1 MSNTQ
6 SSFLKGAAFLTVTMM
21 LSKILG
27 FIYVIPFTNMV
38 GTQGFILFEYAYKP
52 YAIMLSIA
60 TMGIPMAVSKF
71 VSKYNQLG
79 DYETGRRL
87 FRSGILVLSIT
98 GLFWAFI
105 LYLASPMIAGWLIDE
120 NQTSGNSLA
129 DVAFVIKTVSFA
141 LIVVPVMSLVR
152 GFFQGNQK
160 MNPTGV
166 SQVVEQLIRIVV
178 ILLATYLVLNY
189 GSGSIKEAIGWST
202 FAATIGA
209 VGSMLVLYWYWRVYK
224 PELQEQMTKN
234 NVKLARPSLLSIYKE
249 LLYYSI
255 PFVIVS
261 LAIPVYQNIDI
272 FSINPTLIKAGLTQ
286 EKAEYVNSIVAIVG
300 KVVTIPIIF
309 ANAFA
314 LTLVPSITKSYIE
327 KNLVELHDKI
337 TKTFKV
343 IFFVTLPFSVFL
355 FFMPQET
362 FGVLLGVEN
371 AEYGGEITKSYA
383 FIALFFSFFVV
394 TTSIL
399 QGINKQYFAVVSLFL
414 GLLVKMTIAVPMITW
429 FSGAG
434 TSYSTMIGF
443 GISVLINLW
452 VINREAD
459 YSFKVLGKQSLAV
472 LIISAMTGGVIVI
485 TKWAVL
491 SFDLNI
497 DSMYLNY
504 ALLVGI
510 TGLVSASFYVAIS
523 YKMGLMQ
530 MIKKT
535 K

>member
-1 MSNTQ
+1 MSKSQ
-6 SSFLKGAAFLTVTMM
+6 SNFLKGAAFLTITMM
-21 LSKILG
+21 ISKILG

-52 YAIMLSIA
+52 YAVMLSIA
-60 TMGIPMAVSKF
+60 SLGIPMAVSKF
-71 VSKYNQLG
+71 ISKYNQLG

-105 LYLASPMIAGWLIDE
+105 LYVSSPIIASWLIDE
-120 NQTSGNSLA
+120 NQTSGNSLS
-129 DVAFVIKTVSFA
+129 DVTFVIKTVSFA
-141 LIVVPVMSLVR
+141 IIVVPVMSLIR

-166 SQVVEQLIRIVV
+166 SQVIEQMIRIVV
-178 ILLATYLVLNY
+178 ILLATFLVINY

-209 VGSMLVLYWYWRVYK
+209 VGSLMVLYWYWRVYK
-224 PELQEQMTKN
+224 PELQDQMLKN
-234 NVKLARPSLLSIYKE
+234 DVNLERPSLIAIYKE
-249 LLYYSI
+249 LLTYSI

-272 FSINPTLIKAGLTQ
+272 FSINPTLIKAGYTQ

-327 KNLVELHDKI
+327 KNMTDLHNKI
-337 TKTFKV
+337 TQTFKV
-343 IFFVTLPFSVFL
+343 IFFVTLPFSVYL

-362 FGVLLGVEN
+362 FGVLLGVGN
-371 AEYGGEITKSYA
+371 SVYGGEVTKSYA

-414 GLLVKMTIAVPMITW
+414 GLMIKMAIAVPMIAW

-434 TSYSTMIGF
+434 TSYSTMVGF
-443 GISVLINLW
+443 GISVFINLW
-452 VINREAD
+452 VINKEAS
-459 YSFKVLGKQSLAV
+459 YSFRVLGKQSLAV
-472 LIISAMTGGVIVI
+472 LIISIMTGGVIYI
-485 TKWAVL
+485 SKWAT
-491 SFDLNI
+491 LNLI
-497 DSMYLNY
+497 PSMESTYLNY
-504 ALLVGI
+504 AMLMGI
-510 TGLVSASFYVAIS
+510 TGLVSASFYIAAS
-523 YKMGLMQ
+523 YKAGLLD
-530 MIKKT
+530 MIKK